1 MEKAIIR
8 LSVDVTKI
16 DKSALITGKKG
27 TYLDL
32 TVFVKPEPDKFGNH
46 CSVMQSQ
53 SEEDRAA
60 DVQPNWLGNGKV
72 MGQKVEEKTRVK
84 AAKKDDDDDLPF

>member
-1 MEKAIIR
+1 MEKSVIR

-32 TVFVKPEPDKFGNH
+32 TVFVKPEPDEYGNH

-53 SEEDRAA
+53 SKEDREAE
-60 DVQPNWLGNGKV
+60 VQPNWLGNGKV

-84 AAKKDDDDDLPF
+84 AKKEGDDDLPF